1 MIVIRTIDEMRSW
14 VRHERT
20 QGHIVGFV
28 PTMGALHEGHMQLVS
43 KAAELVSRV
52 IVSIFVN
59 PTQFGP
65 NEDLSRYPRPFEE
78 DLDKCR
84 NAGVAAV
91 FHPAVEDMYDRETFI
106 QFELDKMGDHLC
118 GASRPGHFAGVIQ
131 VVNKLFNIVQP
142 DVAVFGQKD
151 YQQYRILERMVEE
164 FNHPVRMV
172 MHPTVRADD
181 GLALS
186 SRNRYLSD
194 HDRRLAPSI
203 YSELQE
209 IAVEL
214 KKDPSVATTIEPS
227 KKRLMAAGF
236 KIDYISVVSNNDL
249 QPLIRATGTCI
260 VAIAVFL
267 GTTRLIDNLLVEL
280 P

>member
-1 MIVIRTIDEMRSW
+1 MRSW

-214 KKDPSVATTIEPS
+214 KKDPSVATAIEPS

>member
-214 KKDPSVATTIEPS
+214 KKDPSVATAIEPS